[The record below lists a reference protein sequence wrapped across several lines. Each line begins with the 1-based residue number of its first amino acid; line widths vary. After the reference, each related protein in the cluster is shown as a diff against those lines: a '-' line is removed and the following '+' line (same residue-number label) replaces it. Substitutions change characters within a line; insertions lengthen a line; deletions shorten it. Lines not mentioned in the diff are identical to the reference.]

1 MNDQASALRQIV
13 QNIKKQRARAPGEG
27 ARVVCVTSGKGGV
40 GKTSFTVN
48 LAISL
53 AKKGLRVL
61 IVDAD
66 FGLANVD
73 VVMGVTPRYDLS
85 HVIRHEVDIKEAI
98 VEGPGGVRIVS
109 GGSGVLDLLNLT
121 ETQLSNVIDKLFK
134 MEDAADVILFDTGAG
149 VNPNILR
156 LIESSEE
163 VIVIT
168 TPEPTAI
175 MDAYALVKTVRGHG
189 SEAKIRLVVN
199 RAESVAEAEDT
210 MAKFAAVVRLY
221 LQVEVEEFGH
231 VLADPV
237 VSRAVRLQRPF
248 VMSFPKSQAARD
260 IDAITWRFMN
270 VQPEGESK
278 GLKGFLNNLMSRSK
292 KES

>member
-73 VVMGVTPRYDLS
+73 LVMGVTPQYDLS
-85 HVIRHEVDIKEAI
+85 HVIRHEVDIKDVI

-109 GGSGVLDLLNLT
+109 GGSGVLELLNLT
-121 ETQLSNVIDKLFK
+121 ETQLANVVDRLLTI
-134 MEDAADVILFDTGAG
+134 EDIADVVLFDTGAG

-156 LIESSEE
+156 LIEASEE

-175 MDAYALVKTVRGHG
+175 MDAYALVKTVHAHG
-189 SEAKIRLVVN
+189 SETKIRLVVN

-221 LQVEVEEFGH
+221 LKVEVEEFGY
-231 VLADPV
+231 VLADPI

-260 IDAITWRFMN
+260 IDAITWKFMN
-270 VQPEGESK
+270 VNPDSENK
-278 GLKGFLNNLMSRSK
+278 GLKGFINNLMNRSK